1 MKVILFANTDWYLY
15 NFRLRLAES
24 LRARGWE
31 VLMLS
36 PAGEFAAR
44 IQQAGLR
51 WQEFPLSRRGMNPF
65 SELGAL
71 LRLARLYRAEKPD
84 LVNHFTIKCVLYG
97 SLAARLAGIRA
108 VVNHI
113 TGLGVAFTNRGLG
126 AAGLR
131 VFLRAFYRLALGRS
145 QIIFQN
151 PDDRAA
157 FLSLRLA
164 SPAQT
169 SLIRS
174 SGVDLARFSPLP
186 EPGGLPAVV
195 LPARM
200 LWAKGVGDFVQA
212 AQILKNRG
220 VAARFIL
227 AGDADPGN
235 PSGVPEAQLK
245 TWQAEGLVEWWGWQ
259 EDMPAAYAQVNL
271 VCLPSLGEGVPRSLL
286 EAAACARAIVATD
299 VPGCREIVRHGENG
313 LLIPPRNPA
322 ALADALERLLADPQ
336 TRQHMGAAGRTLVE
350 KEFAV
355 EQVIADTISVFD
367 RLLPSNSA

>member
-1 MKVILFANTDWYLY
+1 MKVILFANTDWYLF

-36 PAGEFAAR
+36 PAGEFSAR
-44 IQQAGLR
+44 IQQAGFR

-71 LRLARLYRAEKPD
+71 LRLARLYRTEKPD

-113 TGLGVAFTNRGLG
+113 TGLGVAFTNRGMG
-126 AAGLR
+126 AAALRIFLR
-131 VFLRAFYRLALGRS
+131 VFYRLALGRS
-145 QIIFQN
+145 QVIFQN

-157 FLSLRLA
+157 FLALGLIDPQRA
-164 SPAQT
+164 

-186 EPGGLPAVV
+186 EPAGIPAVV

-220 VAARFIL
+220 VSARFIL

-235 PSGVPEAQLK
+235 PSGVPEERLK
-245 TWQAEGLVEWWGWQ
+245 AWQADGWVEWWGWQ
-259 EDMPAAYAQVNL
+259 EDMPAVYTQVNL

-299 VPGCREIVRHGENG
+299 VPGCREIVRHEENG
-313 LLIPPRNPA
+313 LLVPPRDPA

-336 TRQHMGAAGRTLVE
+336 ARQRMGAAGRALVE
-350 KEFAV
+350 KDFAV
-355 EQVIADTISVFD
+355 EKVIADTITVFD
-367 RLLPSNSA
+367 KLLP